1 MSTSPAALSTEI
13 VDQLAQLPTISVDDD
28 TFLALDAALDV
39 VAALRFPSGIH
50 DEADYEQLLAE
61 TLAHCAALGYASE
74 VTLTPP
80 QVPFRERGRYL
91 KQWPPIDDGA
101 IAAAVAQADAHQ
113 IVPLST
119 PQLAVRE
126 AWLLEAV
133 EWRAW
138 QIAAHQL
145 SDPQREVVAQRCHAW
160 LLAAGWRKA
169 ENITDERW
177 HFSNEMAWLRDLEPN
192 IDALFSAVQ
201 RSVAQGY
208 TALRTIYKA
217 GWQAAFNYSVQRD
230 PEGII
235 SDEQWAH
242 CFATLG
248 YRIDTSGE
256 GIEPLPIEL
265 PDGTITALQ
274 RAIAD
279 LPRYRHGNSNGML
292 RLSELLDAFRNVV
305 SRGQSSVL
313 PDAQRDALL
322 QRGIIGEALV
332 ALGFETGTT
341 WYPGNQMQPPVSVD
355 DRYIKRAQQIAE
367 KGVEATFAEGLPVH
381 APVLVRD
388 DERLVYLEM
397 VGPKESVRA
406 NWAALRANYRRHYIN
421 RGWLSTNKSDG
432 LTTLKR
438 TLPCGWEHWAL
449 VHRQCAVES
458 VQPAEPFYL
467 LVDGESSVPPLFFTM
482 LAHSLAVPLMPA
494 WGDYLWRHGRLRGL
508 IVSISDASHGMGGW
522 RVEAD
527 EEAWRELVQEGLREG
542 AIEMRAEPSPNGDE
556 VL

>member
-1 MSTSPAALSTEI
+1 
-13 VDQLAQLPTISVDDD
+13 
-28 TFLALDAALDV
+28 
-39 VAALRFPSGIH
+39 
-50 DEADYEQLLAE
+50 
-61 TLAHCAALGYASE
+61 
-74 VTLTPP
+74 
-80 QVPFRERGRYL
+80 
-91 KQWPPIDDGA
+91 
-101 IAAAVAQADAHQ
+101 
-113 IVPLST
+113 
-119 PQLAVRE
+119 
-126 AWLLEAV
+126 
-133 EWRAW
+133 
-138 QIAAHQL
+138 
-145 SDPQREVVAQRCHAW
+145 
-160 LLAAGWRKA
+160 
-169 ENITDERW
+169 
-177 HFSNEMAWLRDLEPN
+177 MAWLRDLEPN